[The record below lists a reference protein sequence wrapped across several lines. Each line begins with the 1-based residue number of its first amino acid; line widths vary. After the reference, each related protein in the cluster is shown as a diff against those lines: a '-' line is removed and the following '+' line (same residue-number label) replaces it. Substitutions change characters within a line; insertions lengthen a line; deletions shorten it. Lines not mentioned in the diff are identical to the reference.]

1 MPLPVKVR
9 KIPGNSIGRDIV
21 VDSCDL
27 TKIRTAF
34 THKAAGDRIFIGAD
48 IFLNDG
54 SIAGN
59 LHTWALFKLL
69 MSKQG
74 PEYLYVVRKAHFAS
88 SVQATITAF
97 DFKYALNRTAT
108 RGTRKNGAGLKS
120 LFFDDCPDVSIT
132 LLDRLTIDDRKRII
146 QNLNDIEGC
155 AFSGSNMSDQ
165 AIDRYLE
172 DVSEVFYSLE
182 KELYQ
187 KYWLS
192 LRKETAWVRNMDAAE
207 RQSAARFIE
216 TFPRSFEVAAVIIH
230 GNVVKGTIRV
240 PAKKGIDF
248 SDVYS
253 GSLEQSV
260 STSSPQTTQA
270 SSFDDLASVD
280 TLDHAVPPFEIP
292 SLLGIR
298 KRSSSFADP
307 LFEEMKI
314 PSPPINDEDDED
326 LDGCIEFEA
335 ATEEDSVDD
344 EEQSDEDSA
353 FIDDFDF
360 DLDRDDDDECVVH
373 DEAAINALRNRPR
386 GASFCGTNCTPSLLT
401 GGSNDSVVVVNQ
413 KLVVAA
419 ITASPLPSTGSIS
432 ILNSTQYA
440 VLPSNT
446 LRRQLMRGSA
456 AQQLKELNKVP
467 QGNIIASSTAEYID
481 QEIQRKA
488 DELAKNA
495 FGKPSLSQQ
504 KEMYNDVLKA
514 TLDQLSS
521 AQRIALV
528 VHFKQY
534 SDPGSQTLHLLAL
547 EQHTYLNY
555 FCFFYKREKSSMDT
569 NSMHTAIHTLLEG
582 HKDVKQE
589 WQGKILTIKT
599 NNNEDIIALER
610 HTSMFKS

>member
-54 SIAGN
+54 STAGN
-59 LHTWALFKLL
+59 LHTWTLFKLL
-69 MSKQG
+69 MSKQD
-74 PEYLYVVRKAHFAS
+74 PESLYVVRKSHFAS
-88 SVQATITAF
+88 SVQTTITAL

-132 LLDRLTIDDRKRII
+132 LLGRLTIDDRKRII

-155 AFSGSNMSDQ
+155 AFSGSNMSDW
-165 AIDRYLE
+165 AIDGYLE

-230 GNVVKGTIRV
+230 GNVVKDTIRV

-314 PSPPINDEDDED
+314 PSPPINDEGDED
-326 LDGCIEFEA
+326 LDDCIEFEA
-335 ATEEDSVDD
+335 AIEEGSVDD

-353 FIDDFDF
+353 FIDY
-360 DLDRDDDDECVVH
+360 LDRDDDDECVVH
-373 DEAAINALRNRPR
+373 DDAAINALRNRPR

-413 KLVVAA
+413 KSVVAA
-419 ITASPLPSTGSIS
+419 ITANPLPSTGSIS

-446 LRRQLMRGSA
+446 LRRQIIRVSA
-456 AQQLKELNKVP
+456 AQQLKELNTVP
-467 QGNIIASSTAEYID
+467 QGNIIASSTAEDID

-488 DELAKNA
+488 GEMAKSA
-495 FGKPSLSQQ
+495 FGNPSLSQQ

-514 TLDQLSS
+514 TLDQLSL
-521 AQRIALV
+521 AQRIELV
-528 VHFKQY
+528 LHFKQH
-534 SDPGSQTLHLLAL
+534 SDPGSQTPHLLTL

-555 FCFFYKREKSSMDT
+555 FCCFYKREKSSMDT

-582 HKDVKQE
+582 HKEVTQE
-589 WQGKILTIKT
+589 RQGKILTLKKANT
-599 NNNEDIIALER
+599 NEDIITLER
-610 HTSMFKS
+610 HTSIFRS